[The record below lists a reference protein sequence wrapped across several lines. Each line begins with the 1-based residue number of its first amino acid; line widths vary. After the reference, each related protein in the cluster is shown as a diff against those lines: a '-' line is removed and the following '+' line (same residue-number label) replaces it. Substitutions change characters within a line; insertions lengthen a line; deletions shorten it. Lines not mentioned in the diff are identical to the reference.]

1 MARKKVTSKTESAR
15 AATSKSDDSTRF
27 LTVFLKKG
35 MIRGQFYIND
45 TLEKA
50 KGAAPIK
57 SKEEETQKPNATS
70 NGFAQLQ
77 EQIIER
83 IGVYRSLDDIMIMLH
98 ETNAELQFAFSV
110 RPILKRSAKMIHED
124 NERRVFEFDRV
135 DARQIIAAIRKAG
148 SGVAGVRELPKLVL
162 IGLISEYDVFLHD
175 LIRAGLTVKRE
186 VPGSIDRSISLN
198 ELIGFDS
205 IKEAAD
211 SLVEKE
217 IDSILHEDHR
227 EQLLAINKL
236 FNIKITMDDLC
247 VTNFLDICESV
258 LNLRSANLRSAMSS
272 KSTMN
277 NLDKPSKR
285 RWN

>member
-148 SGVAGVRELPKLVL
+148 SGVTGVRELPKLVL

-175 LIRAGLTVKRE
+175 LIRAGLTVKSE
-186 VPGSIDRSISLN
+186 VPGAIDRSISLN

-247 VTNFLDICESV
+247 VTNFLEICERR
-258 LNLRSANLRSAMSS
+258 NLFTQRRNCERAISAKVSS
-272 KSTMN
+272 I
-277 NLDKPSKR
+277 
-285 RWN
+285 